1 MNFTDKMEK
10 YLVPVA
16 AKLSANRYLIALRDA
31 FAFLVPFVITGSIF
45 GLISWV
51 VLDPSGTVMGD
62 VGLNIGHMITGLSG
76 KAYLASGFV
85 VILNKLIYMCNAVIT
100 GSFSVIALMLTLS
113 LSMKVGELNDA
124 DPKMSSLIG
133 LCCYLILLPQSIVQ
147 TLANGK
153 KVTFDSAYS
162 VTNFSSS
169 AIVTAIIVSF
179 VFVGLFTKLQKNKK
193 LRIVLPD
200 SVPPAVSESFSSL
213 LPISLTLSLAGLV
226 CGLLYWLGLPSLND
240 LIYNIIQAPLTGF
253 SQGIGFGILYVFIQQ
268 ILWWFG
274 IHGGNIT
281 SPIEGAVYLP
291 AQVSN
296 MTEHT
301 HYIFTNSFFGAIG
314 CHNLGLLLA
323 IFVFSKKADWRAI
336 GKLAIGPTIFNIG
349 EPLMFGLP
357 IMLNPILLIPSILA
371 PIMNVIIGFLAMS
384 LKLVPVFK
392 FSVPWT
398 VPAVLNGALGTGSIS
413 GGIMQAV
420 YVLSSFLIYAP
431 FVIAYNKID
440 LKNSVS

>member
-1 MNFTDKMEK
+1 MNFTEKMEK
-10 YLVPVA
+10 YLVPLA
-16 AKLSANRYLIALRDA
+16 TKLSANKYLIALRDS
-31 FAFLVPFVITGSIF
+31 FAFLVPFVITGSMF
-45 GLISWV
+45 GLLSWV

-62 VGLNIGHMITGLSG
+62 VGLNVGHLITGLSG

-85 VILNKLIYMCNAVIT
+85 AALNKLVYMCNAVIT

-113 LSMKVGELNDA
+113 LSMKVGELNNA
-124 DPKMSSLIG
+124 DPKMSGLIG
-133 LCCYLILLPQSIVQ
+133 LCSYLILLPQSIVH

-153 KVTFDSAYS
+153 KVTVASAYS

-179 VFVGLFTKLQKNKK
+179 LFVGLFTKLQRSKK
-193 LRIVLPD
+193 LRITLPE

-213 LPISLTLSLAGLV
+213 LPIALTLSLAGV
-226 CGLLYWLGLPSLND
+226 ICGALNWLGLPSLND

-253 SQGIGFGILYVFIQQ
+253 SQGLGFGILYVFIQQ

-291 AQVSN
+291 AQVAN
-296 MTEHT
+296 MTDNA
-301 HYIFTNSFFGAIG
+301 HYIFTSSFFGAIG
-314 CHNLGLLLA
+314 CHNLGLLIA

-357 IMLNPILLIPSILA
+357 IMLNPILLIPSVLA
-371 PIMNVIIGFLAMS
+371 PIVNVTIGYLMMSFNLA
-384 LKLVPVFK
+384 PVFK

-413 GGIMQAV
+413 GGIMQAL
-420 YVLSSFLIYAP
+420 YVLGSFLVYAP
-431 FVIAYNKID
+431 FVIINNKIN
-440 LKNSVS
+440 LNKK